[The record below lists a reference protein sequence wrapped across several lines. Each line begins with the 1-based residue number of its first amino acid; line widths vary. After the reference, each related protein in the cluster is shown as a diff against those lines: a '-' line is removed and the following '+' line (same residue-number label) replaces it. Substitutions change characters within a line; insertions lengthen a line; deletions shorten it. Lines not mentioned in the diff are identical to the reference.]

1 MASQMQLIFIL
12 AIIELVYGKSVAKH
26 SFLISV
32 NGEEKKVV
40 LDEKIDELLPAIREF
55 ILINGLDPTQL
66 GDYSESIFPNLPR
79 VFKGSVDLKKGWLQ
93 NLSTIKRTNHIIGIY
108 KDKLLT
114 IDMNLGFD
122 VLDCSYEYYFKYLFF
137 TRHGDV
143 FSRFYDLDINVVLT
157 IDLANYYVEL
167 HSIKFSNIRKYDIKF
182 EGHILD
188 RLLNILVKAVTV
200 IFRKCVM
207 VAIEERSI
215 KIFGAKIDEWNNSI
229 PRPNYATLP
238 IIQWFDD
245 LNAQLN

>member
-1 MASQMQLIFIL
+1 MYIMHN
-12 AIIELVYGKSVAKH
+12 Y
-26 SFLISV
+26 
-32 NGEEKKVV
+32 
-40 LDEKIDELLPAIREF
+40 
-55 ILINGLDPTQL
+55 
-66 GDYSESIFPNLPR
+66 
-79 VFKGSVDLKKGWLQ
+79 
-93 NLSTIKRTNHIIGIY
+93 
-108 KDKLLT
+108 
-114 IDMNLGFD
+114 FD
-122 VLDCSYEYYFKYLFF
+122 NTFAFF
-137 TRHGDV
+137 R
-143 FSRFYDLDINVVLT
+143 
-157 IDLANYYVEL
+157 
-167 HSIKFSNIRKYDIKF
+167 RKYDIKF